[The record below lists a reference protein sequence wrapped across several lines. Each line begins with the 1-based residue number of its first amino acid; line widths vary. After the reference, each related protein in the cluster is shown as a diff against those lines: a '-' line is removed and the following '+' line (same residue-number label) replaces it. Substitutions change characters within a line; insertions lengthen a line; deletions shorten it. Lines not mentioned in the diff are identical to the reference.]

1 MGAVLG
7 SLVLIAGCATSTVSE
22 PATGDGTSQ
31 GVLAERPVWTPG
43 DSWTYR
49 AVNGSYTFEQK
60 FVGETTFE
68 NQPAL
73 HVVSGRYNTYF
84 SKDFGFIARVL
95 NSRVV
100 RRMTPPT
107 DRPWPLKVGTTWYWS
122 GTWEDTERT
131 LQRYT
136 YRDAWTVERYEEVTV
151 PAGTVKAFKI
161 VRRVVDGNAYDE
173 LWFSPQVKSIVK
185 SRGSSAAG
193 TYDEELVS
201 FKVQ

>member
-1 MGAVLG
+1 MLLAAT
-7 SLVLIAGCATSTVSE
+7 LVLSLAGCATPTVSDSARGSTE
-22 PATGDGTSQ
+22 SP
-31 GVLAERPVWTPG
+31 VAERPTWTPG

-49 AVNGSYTFEQK
+49 AVDGSYTFEQR

-73 HVVSGRYNTYF
+73 HIVRGRYDMYF
-84 SKDFGFIARVL
+84 SKDFGFIAREL
-95 NSRVV
+95 NGRVV

-107 DRPWPLKVGTTWYWS
+107 DHPWPLKVGKTWYWS

-131 LQRYT
+131 LQRYI
-136 YRDAWTVERYEEVTV
+136 YSDVWTVERYEEVTV
-151 PAGTVKAFKI
+151 PAGTFKAFKI
-161 VRRVVDGNAYDE
+161 VRRVPGTNAYDE
-173 LWFSPQVKSIVK
+173 IWFSPQVKSIVK

-201 FKVQ
+201 YKVH